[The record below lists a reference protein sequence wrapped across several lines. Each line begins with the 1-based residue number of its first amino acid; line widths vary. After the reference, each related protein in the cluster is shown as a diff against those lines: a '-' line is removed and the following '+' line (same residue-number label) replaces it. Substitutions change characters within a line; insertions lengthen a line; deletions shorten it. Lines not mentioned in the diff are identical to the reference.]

1 MVVQHPGL
9 EVSRLIKNTVV
20 LIIIL
25 LLSQTAEAIYS
36 FEGVPYTDKLN
47 TVAHGTL
54 NGGVYIDGG
63 YGLKFTPY
71 TNRFDVPG
79 GVKWARVYVGVWGG
93 TENYEG
99 WVQMNLNGNDLGRTS
114 LLGKNDNG
122 ANVYSSGYGIYW
134 IYYDVTDKVTYGIN
148 TATANTSRGEM
159 GNKLDGRVYGIV
171 LAAIYEDKTMPEITY
186 WLNDGNVNLH
196 GQGWSGTLPTAND
209 YASVSFPGLMDTGN
223 IKNANLT
230 VTYLTGTP
238 GLPDYLEFNNNSVGT
253 NDIAN
258 AGDGSTPY
266 FDLRTFDVAK
276 YIKQENSL
284 LFLRGKDINNDGKI
298 AKDDGSNE
306 EGEDYLHPVLAVL
319 VVQHNIAKNP
329 EPDLTVNL
337 KNDTFLEGE
346 NNITALLGNY
356 GGLYEKDFKIK
367 IFDDDMEIC
376 SDTVR
381 MDASGIKI
389 FDCRW
394 NATHGMHTI
403 TAKVD
408 AQNAVQES
416 NETNNI
422 DIMKTYVKS
431 KPDLSVKILTPET
444 NNNATDVK
452 KAGMIPGVLVL
463 PMFIARKRWRVLFAV
478 LIILTLSFSGC
489 VNNEKPQENVLSF
502 SIPVEVINN
511 GEAAA
516 QDFDMTLYV
525 DGERSTTKHI
535 TALEGG
541 TSTIEELALA
551 MERGDHSIRVI
562 VDEKNNVSEAREDNN
577 ADEITY
583 TF

>member
-1 MVVQHPGL
+1 MAAQHPGL
-9 EVSRLIKNTVV
+9 EVSRLIKNIVV
-20 LIIIL
+20 LVIIL

>member
-1 MVVQHPGL
+1 MAAQHPGL
-9 EVSRLIKNTVV
+9 EVSRLIKNIVV
-20 LIIIL
+20 LVIIL

-71 TNRFDVPG
+71 TNTFDVPE
-79 GVKWARVYVGVWGG
+79 GVKWARLYVGVWGG

-99 WVQMNLNGNDLGRTS
+99 WVQMNFNGNGMGRTP

-148 TATANTSRGEM
+148 TATANTSRGEL

-171 LAAIYEDKTMPEITY
+171 LAAIYEDKSKPEITY
-186 WLNDGNVNLH
+186 WLSDGNVNLH
-196 GQGWSGTLPTAND
+196 GQGWSSTLPTAND
-209 YASVSFPGLMDTGN
+209 HAWVSFPGLMDTGN
-223 IKNANLT
+223 IKSANLT
-230 VTYLTGTP
+230 VIYLTGTP
-238 GLPDYLEFNNNSVGT
+238 GLPDYLEFNNYNIGT
-253 NDIAN
+253 DDIAN
-258 AGDGSTPY
+258 AGDDRTPY
-266 FDLRTFDVAK
+266 FDFKTFDVAK
-276 YIKQENSL
+276 YIKKENSM
-284 LFLRGKDINNDGKI
+284 LFLRGKDINGDGKI
-298 AKDDGSNE
+298 AKDDGGNE
-306 EGEDYLHPVLAVL
+306 EGEDYLHPVLAML
-319 VVQHNIAKNP
+319 VVQHNIAENP
-329 EPDLTVNL
+329 KPDLRVNL
-337 KNDTFLEGE
+337 ESKNFVEGE
-346 NNITALLGNY
+346 NTITALLSNY
-356 GGLYEKDFKIK
+356 GGLYERDFRIK
-367 IFDDDMEIC
+367 IFNDDMEIY

-389 FDCRW
+389 FDIPW
-394 NATHGMHTI
+394 NATQGMHTI
-403 TAKVD
+403 KAEVD
-408 AQNAVQES
+408 AENVVQES
-416 NETNNI
+416 IETNNT

-431 KPDLSVKILTPET
+431 KPDLSVKILKPEA

-452 KAGMIPGVLVL
+452 KAGMILGVLVL
-463 PMFIARKRWRVLFAV
+463 PMFIARKRWRVFFAV
-478 LIILTLSFSGC
+478 LIIIALSFSGC

-502 SIPVEVINN
+502 SIPVEVMNH

-516 QDFDMTLYV
+516 QDFDITLYV
-525 DGERSTTKHI
+525 DGEKSSTKHI

-541 TSTIEELALA
+541 KSTIEKLSIA
-551 MERGDHSIRVI
+551 MGRGDHSIRVV
-562 VDEKNNVSEAREDNN
+562 VDEKNSVKEARENNN